1 MRRLLIVLA
10 CLAATGCAAGP
21 STTRP
26 DESARAPA
34 EIVGE
39 VLRLSGTREATQS
52 FEGAL
57 RRVVTALAGGETF
70 RDPHVVTPIV
80 ESTITA
86 NRIFDGLAAHLEERF
101 DRDRFDRVVV
111 ALRQPLAQRMTALE
125 VASATVSPEAIA
137 AWKSRYA
144 VTASGRERYAL
155 ARRLDAATGATEA
168 TMGILYAAGRGAFR
182 AVAGRADAPAPD
194 ALRAA
199 MAKLE
204 PETREE
210 TIDALAYAYREA
222 RIVEIEQYAESLETE
237 LGRWFSRLLSDAAA
251 RVAESL
257 SETTIRRVMEARRAP
272 RV

>member
-1 MRRLLIVLA
+1 MRRLLIVLS
-10 CLAATGCAAGP
+10 CLAATGCAVGT
-21 STTRP
+21 STARP
-26 DESARAPA
+26 DGAVRAPA
-34 EIVGE
+34 EVVGE
-39 VLRLSGTREATQS
+39 VLRLSGTREATRS

-70 RDPHVVTPIV
+70 RDPQVIAPIV
-80 ESTITA
+80 ESAITA
-86 NRIFDGLAAHLEERF
+86 PRILGGVTAHFEEHF
-101 DRDRFDRVVV
+101 DRDRFDRIVVT
-111 ALRQPLAQRMTALE
+111 LRQPLAQRMTALE
-125 VASATVSPEAIA
+125 VASSTVPPEAIA
-137 AWKSRYA
+137 AWKSQFA
-144 VTASGRERYAL
+144 VTADGRLRYAL

-168 TMGILYAAGRGAFR
+168 TMGILYAAGRGALR

-204 PETREE
+204 PEAREE
-210 TIDALAYAYREA
+210 TVDALAYAYREA
-222 RIVEIEQYAESLETE
+222 SILEITQYAESLETE

-257 SETTIRRVMEARRAP
+257 SEATIRKVMEARRAP